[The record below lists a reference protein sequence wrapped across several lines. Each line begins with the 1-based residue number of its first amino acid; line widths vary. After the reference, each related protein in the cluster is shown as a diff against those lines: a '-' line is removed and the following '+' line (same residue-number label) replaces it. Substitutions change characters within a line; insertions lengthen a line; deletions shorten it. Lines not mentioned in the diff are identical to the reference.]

1 MTQKG
6 PLRYSKTCVKLPL
19 SKRPKIGFQDQ
30 LKINAGEKYCRMLK
44 EEQGEH
50 SAILCTVI
58 EIPFV
63 IKIFVVP
70 RLFEEKQGDIV
81 HIHHSILL
89 SFLPP
94 LSSRYLVYATPP
106 TVVLLPFFKTLC
118 VFRSWPEDVHIVRI

>member
-44 EEQGEH
+44 EEQGQH

-81 HIHHSILL
+81 HIVTTSVTQPINL
-89 SFLPP
+89 SGCKAAFYWV
-94 LSSRYLVYATPP
+94 RQG
-106 TVVLLPFFKTLC
+106 C
-118 VFRSWPEDVHIVRI
+118 VQ